1 MQAEDEKGGTPYG
14 FTVADIAAGSH
25 VGSVSGFRALE
36 PTDTILRRGIS
47 LGIGKVA
54 DALSALEDGYRSE
67 DHGQY
72 RKGFGSG
79 YRAALADVRGKILE
93 MLREGK

>member
-1 MQAEDEKGGTPYG
+1 MKTYR
-14 FTVADIAAGSH
+14 FADSK
-25 VGSVSGFRALE
+25 VYDPSSPESLE
-36 PTDTILRRGIS
+36 LQRKFASDFPRQHGIQ

-54 DALSALEDGYRSE
+54 DALSALEDSYRSE

-72 RKGFGSG
+72 REGFSSG

-93 MLREGK
+93 LLRDGK

>member
-1 MQAEDEKGGTPYG
+1 MKTYRFADSKVYEPDSPESIELQRKHRAEYPME
-14 FTVADIAAGSH
+14 F
-25 VGSVSGFRALE
+25 
-36 PTDTILRRGIS
+36 GIQ

-54 DALSALEDGYRSE
+54 DAISALEDGYRAE

-72 RKGFGSG
+72 REGFGSG

-93 MLREGK
+93 LLKEGK

>member
-1 MQAEDEKGGTPYG
+1 MQAEIDGHSIT
-14 FTVADIAAGSH
+14 
-25 VGSVSGFRALE
+25 
-36 PTDTILRRGIS
+36 

-54 DALSALEDGYRSE
+54 DAISKLEDAYNAEER
-67 DHGQY
+67 GQY
-72 RKGFGSG
+72 RQGFSSG

>member
-1 MQAEDEKGGTPYG
+1 VQDEAKQLAE
-14 FTVADIAAGSH
+14 VSIAHG
-25 VGSVSGFRALE
+25 VN
-36 PTDTILRRGIS
+36 

-72 RKGFGSG
+72 REGFSSG

-93 MLREGK
+93 MLRGQP

>member
-1 MQAEDEKGGTPYG
+1 MLDKI
-14 FTVADIAAGSH
+14 DIIGR
-25 VGSVSGFRALE
+25 VS
-36 PTDTILRRGIS
+36 DHGINLGIQ

-54 DALSALEDGYRSE
+54 DAISALEDGYRSE

-72 RKGFGSG
+72 REGFGSG

-93 MLREGK
+93 LLRGQS